1 LLAYVGARPGGFSC
15 FLSID
20 LTGCNF
26 LAAMVEPSL
35 WQPQPMSEFTKRIIF
50 RPPPNGY
57 SWEVLNG
64 TKLLRAGNASSH
76 EDADAA
82 ADRAI
87 AEIEAEA
94 GPGHCRDLK

>member
-1 LLAYVGARPGGFSC
+1 
-15 FLSID
+15 
-20 LTGCNF
+20 
-26 LAAMVEPSL
+26 
-35 WQPQPMSEFTKRIIF
+35 MSQFTKRIIY

-57 SWEVLNG
+57 SWEVLKG
-64 TKLLRAGNASSH
+64 TKLLRAGNAGSH

-94 GPGHCRDLK
+94 GPDATRK